1 MAPKSHENV
10 FFPNLDAVC
19 GWGTWRPD
27 FMCRIYMILLSWLN
41 VTFDANGH
49 PVNTLRLRKND
60 CQFPDDN
67 FKCIVLNEYI
77 YKISLKFVFKGPINS
92 FATLV
97 QIMAWRRPGDKPL
110 FEPMMFSVMTHIC
123 VTRPQWVNKYGP
135 TAPQIATTLGTTSI
149 RYRSGTKLSVRYI
162 IDFVLRVFVI

>member
-1 MAPKSHENV
+1 
-10 FFPNLDAVC
+10 
-19 GWGTWRPD
+19 
-27 FMCRIYMILLSWLN
+27 MCRTYLILLSWLN
-41 VTFDANGH
+41 ATFSTNGH
-49 PVNTLRLRKND
+49 LVNTLRVRKID

-77 YKISLKFVFKGPINS
+77 YIYIYKISLKFVFKGPINS
-92 FATLV
+92 IATLV

-135 TAPQIATTLGTTSI
+135 TAPQIATTMGTTSI
-149 RYRSGTKLSVRYI
+149 RYRSGTKLSVRYLM
-162 IDFVLRVFVI
+162 DLVPRVFVI